1 MNGSFRLGKLLGIP
15 ILVHYSWFFI
25 FALVTL
31 SLSGFYFP
39 DAYPAWSNRLAWGVG
54 VATSLLF
61 FASVVAHELT
71 HSVVSVRFGVPV
83 KSITLF
89 IFGGVAR
96 ISREPIQP
104 RGELL
109 MALSGPL
116 SSLLLGALFWGVAV
130 ISAPLSQPVNALA
143 AWLAR
148 INVLLAVFNLIPG
161 FPLDGGRVLR
171 SILWGA
177 TGDFRRATRY
187 ATILGQGI
195 AFLFILGGILL
206 AFLTRDWVSGLWL
219 AFIGWFLENAA
230 SSSYRQAVLRD
241 ALKGITVA
249 EVMTQD
255 CPLVPPDLTVRE
267 LVDGNVLR
275 SGRRCFMVASGEKL
289 EGMMTLHNIK
299 AVPNSLWPTT
309 PLSQAMTPMDQVQT
323 ASPREEMA
331 SLLERMD
338 SQDINQLPVVE
349 GGRLVGIVARDN
361 ILRFIRIHSEL
372 RI

>member
-15 ILVHYSWFFI
+15 IHLHYSWFFI

-39 DAYPAWSNRLAWGVG
+39 ELYPDWSPQLAWGVG
-54 VATSLLF
+54 VATSLFF

-71 HSVVSVRFGVPV
+71 HSLVSMRFGVPV
-83 KSITLF
+83 RSITLF

-96 ISREPIQP
+96 ISREPILP

-109 MALSGPL
+109 MALAGPL
-116 SSLLLGALFWGVAV
+116 CSLFLGGLFWGLALLA
-130 ISAPLSQPVNALA
+130 APVSQPVNALA

-161 FPLDGGRVLR
+161 FPLDGGRVFR
-171 SILWGA
+171 SLVWGA
-177 TGDFRRATRY
+177 TKDLRRATRY
-187 ATILGQGI
+187 ATFLGQGI
-195 AFLFILGGILL
+195 AYLFIFGGILL

-241 ALKGITVA
+241 ALKGITAA

-255 CPLVPPDLTVRE
+255 CSLVPPNLSVQE
-267 LVDGNVLR
+267 LVESNVLH

-289 EGMMTLHNIK
+289 EGMITLHHIK
-299 AVPNSLWPTT
+299 AVARPLWPIT
-309 PLSQAMTPMDQVQT
+309 PVSQAMIPIDQVQT
-323 ASPREEMA
+323 ASPQEEMV

-349 GGRLVGIVARDN
+349 GGRLLGIVARDN

-372 RI
+372 RA

>member
-1 MNGSFRLGKLLGIP
+1 VSGTIRLGKLLGIP
-15 ILVHYSWFFI
+15 LHLHYSWFFI

-31 SLSGFYFP
+31 SLSAFYFP
-39 DAYPAWSNRLAWGVG
+39 QLYPEWSRQLAWVVG
-54 VATSLLF
+54 LATSLFF

-71 HSVVSVRFGVPV
+71 HSVVSMRFGVPV

-96 ISREPIQP
+96 ITREPLKA

-109 MALSGPL
+109 MALAGPA
-116 SSLLLGALFWGVAV
+116 SSLVLAGIFWGIALLT
-130 ISAPLSQPVNALA
+130 APVSQPVNALA

-148 INVLLAVFNLIPG
+148 INALLAVFNLIPG

-177 TGDFRRATRY
+177 TGNLRRATRW
-187 ATILGQGI
+187 ATLLGQGI
-195 AFLFILGGILL
+195 AYLFILGGIIL
-206 AFLTRDWVSGLWL
+206 AYTTGDWVSGLWL
-219 AFIGWFLENAA
+219 AFIGWFLQNAA

-241 ALKGITVA
+241 ALTGITAA

-255 CPLVPPDLTVRE
+255 CPLVPPGLSVQG
-267 LVDGNVLR
+267 LVEGNVLHT
-275 SGRRCFMVASGEKL
+275 GRRCFMVASGERL
-289 EGMMTLHNIK
+289 EGIMTLHHIK
-299 AVPNSLWPTT
+299 AVARPLWATT
-309 PLSQAMTPMDQVQT
+309 PVSQAMTPIEQVQT
-323 ASPREEMA
+323 ASPREDMV

-349 GGRLVGIVARDN
+349 GGKLLGIVARDS
-361 ILRFIRIHSEL
+361 ILKFIRIHSEL

>member
-1 MNGSFRLGKLLGIP
+1 MNGSIRLGKVLGIP
-15 ILVHYSWFFI
+15 VLIHYSWLFI

-39 DAYPAWSNRLAWGVG
+39 QTYPTWSTRLCWGVG

-61 FASVVAHELT
+61 FASVLAHELS
-71 HSVVSVRFGVPV
+71 HSLVSMRFGVPV

-96 ISREPIQP
+96 IGREPIQA

-109 MALSGPL
+109 MALAGPV
-116 SSLLLGALFWGVAV
+116 SSLVLAGIFWVVSLLA
-130 ISAPLSQPVNALA
+130 APVSQPIKALA
-143 AWLAR
+143 EYLAL
-148 INVLLAVFNLIPG
+148 INALLAVFNLIPG

-177 TGDFRRATRY
+177 TKDFRRATRY
-187 ATILGQGI
+187 ATLLGQGI

-230 SSSYRQAVLRD
+230 SSSYRQAVLLD
-241 ALKGITVA
+241 ALKGVTVA

-255 CPLVPPDLTVRE
+255 CPLVPPDLSVRE
-267 LVDGNVLR
+267 LVDGNILR

-299 AVPNSLWPTT
+299 AVPNTLWSTT
-309 PLSQAMTPMDQVQT
+309 PLSQAMTPIGQVQT
-323 ASPREEMA
+323 ASPNEEMVT
-331 SLLERMD
+331 LLERMD

-349 GGRLVGIVARDN
+349 GGRLLGIVARDN